1 MSEEI
6 LKAKKEVRERVHQ
19 LADDELEKVAG
30 GAYHGTRTCKH
41 CGSSNVSVSGDGASV
56 YCYSC
61 GQVSSYGDT
70 RIGMDE
76 GMADID
82 GLTADVDGFDA

>member
-1 MSEEI
+1 MSEEN
-6 LKAKKEVRERVHQ
+6 LKAKKEVGERVHQ

-30 GAYHGTRTCKH
+30 GGWRNNTCKH
-41 CGSSNVSVSGDGASV
+41 CGSSNVSLSSGGATV
-56 YCYSC
+56 FCYSC
-61 GQVSSYGDT
+61 RRASSYGDT

>member
-6 LKAKKEVRERVHQ
+6 LKAKKEVGERVRQ
-19 LADDELEKVAG
+19 LADVELEKVAG
-30 GAYHGTRTCKH
+30 GRSYSRTCKH

-56 YCYSC
+56 YCFSC
-61 GQVSSYGDT
+61 KRTSSYGDT

>member
-6 LKAKKEVRERVHQ
+6 LKAKKEVGERVRQ

-30 GAYHGTRTCKH
+30 GR
-41 CGSSNVSVSGDGASV
+41 S
-56 YCYSC
+56 
-61 GQVSSYGDT
+61 GDT

>member
-6 LKAKKEVRERVHQ
+6 LRAKKEVRERVRQ
-19 LADDELEKVAG
+19 LADDKLEKVAG
-30 GAYHGTRTCKH
+30 GAGSSRTCKY
-41 CGSSNVSVSGDGASV
+41 CGSSNVSDTGWNAFF
-56 YCYSC
+56 CNSC
-61 GQVSSYGDT
+61 GRMTSLAGDT